1 MTKIIFIEGVS
12 GVGKTTLVKSLHK
25 LLRTG
30 GHVVKSYI
38 EFDFTNPIDF
48 YCTAYFLNDQYQ
60 NLCQNH
66 PEEIAQIKKYSVP
79 AGSATLVRYF
89 DEDTPL
95 FSEQLIGELRESEFC
110 YNPPRPVPLADYS
123 KAYQAVWEGFDRTV
137 DGSVDFYIFDG
148 SLLHHPLNDMLRNY
162 GATKE
167 QTAAHV
173 QMLLSCLANVRTSV
187 FYLFTDN
194 IVTQLRL
201 AHQNRRQQPPNN
213 AAVSFWEKR
222 REYDDY
228 VLEHAVPTCRM
239 MNVSKCGYEMVLEEI
254 VSAICK

>member
-60 NLCQNH
+60 NLCQNY

-95 FSEQLIGELRESEFC
+95 FLWQIIQKRIRQYGRASTGRS
-110 YNPPRPVPLADYS
+110 
-123 KAYQAVWEGFDRTV
+123 TV
-137 DGSVDFYIFDG
+137 RWIFIF
-148 SLLHHPLNDMLRNY
+148 L
-162 GATKE
+162 
-167 QTAAHV
+167 TAR
-173 QMLLSCLANVRTSV
+173 SCITR
-187 FYLFTDN
+187 
-194 IVTQLRL
+194 
-201 AHQNRRQQPPNN
+201 
-213 AAVSFWEKR
+213 
-222 REYDDY
+222 
-228 VLEHAVPTCRM
+228 
-239 MNVSKCGYEMVLEEI
+239 
-254 VSAICK
+254 